1 MSISLED
8 IKHLETLARLRLG
21 ESNREKLLGEV
32 ASIVEYVGQINDL
45 EMGEIDNS
53 TLMHTHKNIVKPDL
67 AAASGADTLR
77 LILDNASAVDGTYIK
92 VSQVIKK

>member
-45 EMGEIDNS
+45 EMGFRIS
-53 TLMHTHKNIVKPDL
+53 
-67 AAASGADTLR
+67 
-77 LILDNASAVDGTYIK
+77 LILS
-92 VSQVIKK
+92 